1 MEEVKD
7 GSQLIQRGKKIMVS
21 SVKTLGIRIVALTCV
36 VVWLYT
42 HPLPFMAGWRC

>member
-21 SVKTLGIRIVALTCV
+21 SVKTLGIRL
-36 VVWLYT
+36 
-42 HPLPFMAGWRC
+42 